1 LPPRGFPMAKATGR
15 KAPSTSKASASK
27 KTVAVKKA
35 APAKVA
41 AKKAAPARAT
51 KPAVKKAAPAKAATK
66 KALPAKSA
74 ASAAKKTVPAK
85 KAAPA
90 RKAAPAKAATK
101 AVAKKAA
108 PAKAVA
114 KKAVPA
120 KAVAKTA
127 APAKKAVAEPKVP
140 VKKQPAGKTCAL
152 SGIFVPKQSPNI
164 TPKTLEKLRELLV
177 EEREHHVRQAADL
190 QADADALVNDREQ
203 GDTQFDEESGEGD
216 TISVERERDL
226 MLSATARLSVDEIDL
241 ALERMKAGTY
251 GLCTPAGR
259 RIPVARLEAIPW
271 ADTCVDCKQRVERR
285 R

>member
-1 LPPRGFPMAKATGR
+1 MAKATGR
-15 KAPSTSKASASK
+15 KAPTISKATPRK
-27 KTVAVKKA
+27 KAAAVKKA
-35 APAKVA
+35 APVKAAAKKTA
-41 AKKAAPARAT
+41 AKKAAPT
-51 KPAVKKAAPAKAATK
+51 KAGSKKAAPAKSA
-66 KALPAKSA
+66 KA
-74 ASAAKKTVPAK
+74 AAKKTSSAK
-85 KAAPA
+85 KPVPT
-90 RKAAPAKAATK
+90 KPLPTK
-101 AVAKKAA
+101 AVAGKIAAAKTPAKKAA
-108 PAKAVA
+108 PAKAVV

-120 KAVAKTA
+120 KSVAKKP
-127 APAKKAVAEPKVP
+127 APAKKAVPEPKVP

-164 TPKTLEKLRELLV
+164 TPKTLEKLRELLL

-190 QADADALVNDREQ
+190 QADAEALVNDREQ

-226 MLSATARLSVDEIDL
+226 MLSATAHLAVDEIDL